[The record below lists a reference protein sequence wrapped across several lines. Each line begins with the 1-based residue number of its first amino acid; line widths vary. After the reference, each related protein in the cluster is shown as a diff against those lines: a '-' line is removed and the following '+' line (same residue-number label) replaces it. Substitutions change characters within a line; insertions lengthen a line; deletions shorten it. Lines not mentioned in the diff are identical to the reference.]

1 MFQGVNRTW
10 EAEVVMHPYCPSSGG
25 TLDVQKSLLL
35 GQSWSFGFFTEG
47 PMVSLP
53 RAHQATS
60 LPEALPS
67 SKLGHRAK
75 CGTLCMKNSHQCSPP
90 WLGRSFSLQSLSA
103 FPSLQGR
110 LAFSLQMAE
119 ASTKDRRSSQLQ
131 NASALLPCKQAYKST
146 WLPAVTA
153 GRERFRKNKHKLIS

>member
-1 MFQGVNRTW
+1 MFLGVNRTW
-10 EAEVVMHPYCPSSGG
+10 ETEVVMCHYCPSSEG

-35 GQSWSFGFFTEG
+35 GQSQGLGLFTEG

-53 RAHQATS
+53 RAHQTTS

-67 SKLGHRAK
+67 SKLGHRAE
-75 CGTLCMKNSHQCSPP
+75 CGTLCMKNSHQCPLP
-90 WLGRSFSLQSLSA
+90 WLVRSVSLQSLSA
-103 FPSLQGR
+103 LPSLQGR

-119 ASTKDRRSSQLQ
+119 ASTKDWRSSQLQ
-131 NASALLPCKQAYKST
+131 IASALLPGKQAYKST

>member
-10 EAEVVMHPYCPSSGG
+10 EAEVVMRPYCPSSGG

-35 GQSWSFGFFTEG
+35 GQSQGLGLFTEG
-47 PMVSLP
+47 PMVP
-53 RAHQATS
+53 QAHQATS

-103 FPSLQGR
+103 LPSLQGR
-110 LAFSLQMAE
+110 LAFPLQMAE
-119 ASTKDRRSSQLQ
+119 ASTKDGRSSQLQ
-131 NASALLPCKQAYKST
+131 IASALLPCKQAYKST